1 MYSLD
6 EAGDNKQEIIE
17 YTAKALKETGH
28 SEIIEN
34 MKKRAT
40 YSEDHDTLIM
50 YCQGYLDIANG
61 LVK

>member
-6 EAGDNKQEIIE
+6 EIGDNKREIIK
-17 YTAKALKETGH
+17 YTANALKETGH

-34 MKKRAT
+34 MEKRAS
-40 YSEDHDTLIM
+40 YSKDHDTLIM

-61 LVK
+61 IID